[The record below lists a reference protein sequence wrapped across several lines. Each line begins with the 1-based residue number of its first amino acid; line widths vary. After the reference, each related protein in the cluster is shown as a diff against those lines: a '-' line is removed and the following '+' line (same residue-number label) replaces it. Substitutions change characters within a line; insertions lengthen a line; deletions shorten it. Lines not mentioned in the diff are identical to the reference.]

1 MENHDVHLDGGTNG
15 NKWRSPRGLRHWRHL
30 LERVMLHTCDTSAQ
44 RVSSTSRSNTVLLN
58 LLETYYSQQD
68 LRIEQPEECIESV
81 DHQDALESL
90 ECVSQFFSVASLLVI
105 HGAFMICAV
114 ARVYLDLVIQ
124 KSYAGCKSVRD
135 DDVCNNCYFSESK
148 ENCESLVSG
157 GCCKWTAG
165 MLYAGRCDFIVSPGP
180 SYLVIVALAV
190 TASELVG
197 GITGVAVAML
207 HLRSVASACLSAPR
221 VVISA
226 FARGVAACIRAGM
239 AEVGHSREGLVHRV

>member
-1 MENHDVHLDGGTNG
+1 MQSEHCGV
-15 NKWRSPRGLRHWRHL
+15 
-30 LERVMLHTCDTSAQ
+30 E
-44 RVSSTSRSNTVLLN
+44 
-58 LLETYYSQQD
+58 
-68 LRIEQPEECIESV
+68 
-81 DHQDALESL
+81 
-90 ECVSQFFSVASLLVI
+90 FFSVASLLVI
-105 HGAFMICAV
+105 HGAFMTCAV
-114 ARVYLDLVIQ
+114 ARVYLRLVIQ

-135 DDVCNNCYFSESK
+135 DDVCNTGYFSESK

-197 GITGVAVAML
+197 GIAGVAVAML
-207 HLRSVASACLSAPR
+207 HLRRVASACVSAPR

-239 AEVGHSREGLVHRV
+239 AEVVYSREGLVHGV